1 MAEDLILNEDVN
13 TVNSYC
19 NIGINTFEEQTNL
32 YEETMDD
39 LGRKRIRDEENG
51 GEWQQVVSHTKKKTK
66 IMDSS
71 ESDFIQVCITGK
83 NMLPKAFT
91 LAKLFREQ
99 KILDVIKVKYINPY
113 KINVSFSNESSAEK
127 LIACEE
133 FIKLEWRFQ
142 KSWEVGLSFG
152 IIRNIDTELSEEEII
167 KNISCDFEIV
177 VVKRLNRRFEKE
189 WIPSDTVKI
198 GFKDTQI
205 VNSTPSAKDYVYM
218 PQCTIDASPSY
229 SEVLRMPQENHKA
242 DSPSQNVK
250 KPSAKKKK
258 KRVQISENVYA
269 DFSTDSDID
278 LENEN
283 KTPFTTSEEE
293 NKQRE
298 EYQKM
303 RLRTNS
309 SLSLKYAIFHI
320 LDLFLDPIG
329 LLNSLE
335 LWLSAELLLEIFD
348 AIPHLEI

>member
-198 GFKDTQI
+198 GFKGSNLPGYI
-205 VNSTPSAKDYVYM
+205 Y
-218 PQCTIDASPSY
+218 
-229 SEVLRMPQENHKA
+229 
-242 DSPSQNVK
+242 
-250 KPSAKKKK
+250 
-258 KRVQISENVYA
+258 
-269 DFSTDSDID
+269 
-278 LENEN
+278 
-283 KTPFTTSEEE
+283 
-293 NKQRE
+293 
-298 EYQKM
+298 
-303 RLRTNS
+303 
-309 SLSLKYAIFHI
+309 I
-320 LDLFLDPIG
+320 LDLRVKVEQQAVQGISRGIEAVCVKILNCPQINNIYSIYCPNGINTVQRDWEYLFSLAENLFLDPIG